1 MISKNLQR
9 KVNELRNS
17 LEEYIKALKQKI
29 DECKNKELY
38 LSDKDAKD
46 IEELK
51 NFHSII
57 FHNIKGKYIVSYIDN
72 AEGLL
77 SRIYLDELKLS
88 LESFKKIIEYLK

>member
-1 MISKNLQR
+1 MKR
-9 KVNELRNS
+9 KKDKYLYCTI
-17 LEEYIKALKQKI
+17 EEYIKALKQKI
-29 DECKNKELY
+29 DEHKNKELY
-38 LSDKDAKD
+38 LSDKNTKD

-51 NFHSII
+51 NFHSVI

-77 SRIYLDELKLS
+77 YRIYLDKLKLS